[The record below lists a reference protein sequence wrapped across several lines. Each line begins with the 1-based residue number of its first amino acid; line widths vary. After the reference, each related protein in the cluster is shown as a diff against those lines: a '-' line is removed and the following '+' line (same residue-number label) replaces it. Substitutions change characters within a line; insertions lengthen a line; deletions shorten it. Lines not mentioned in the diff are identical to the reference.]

1 MLPEKIRN
9 FAIIAHIDHG
19 KSTLA
24 DRLIGICGGLSV
36 QEMEDQ
42 VLDSMP
48 LEKEKGITIKAQTVR
63 LQYCLNESVYQL
75 NLIDT
80 PGHADFAYEV
90 SRSLAACEGSILL
103 VDASQGIQAQTIATV
118 YQAVDH
124 SHEIL
129 PVLNKIDLPSAN
141 VDSVKKEIEEVIG
154 IDASKAI
161 CVSARTGEGIE
172 LLLETIIKALPAPK
186 LLGGKEGVLKALIF
200 DSWYDKYLGVI
211 ALIRIVSGEIRVG
224 MQIRLIS
231 TSACYV
237 VEKLGFF
244 SPKKQFVNTLC
255 AGEIGFLV
263 AKIKQVSECNV
274 GDTIVEAKDQSSVAL
289 PGFKRQKPAVFCGM
303 YPLDKSM
310 FAQLK
315 EALEKLRL
323 NDSSLQF
330 EQQTSSALGIGFRCG
345 FLGMLHLEI
354 TQERLER
361 EFGMEVVTTAPSVN
375 YMVMLGDGRTIEVRD
390 PDELPDPSH
399 IKAIHEPWVEATIIT
414 PTECIGGILQL
425 CADRRGVQ
433 ISSSISGNRTIL
445 VYKIPLNEIVLD
457 FCDRIKAL
465 SKGFASLDWEMAEYE
480 ASNLVKLNILIN
492 GVSADALCTIVHRE
506 QAEKKGREIC
516 EKLRDL
522 IPRHLFQI
530 AIQAAIGSRVI
541 ARETVK
547 ALRKNVLS
555 KCYGGD
561 VTRKRKLLEKQKAGK
576 KKMRAVGNVNIPQEV
591 FIEALKM

>member
-1 MLPEKIRN
+1 MPEQKIRN

-24 DRLIGICGGLSV
+24 DRLIGACGGLSFD
-36 QEMEDQ
+36 EMEDQ
-42 VLDSMP
+42 ILDSMP

-63 LQYCLNESVYQL
+63 LQYTANDGDQYQL

-118 YQAVDH
+118 YQAIER

-129 PVLNKIDLPSAN
+129 PVLNKLDLPSSN
-141 VDSVKKEIEEVIG
+141 PELVKREIEEVIG
-154 IDASKAI
+154 IDASGAVCI
-161 CVSARTGEGIE
+161 SARTGEGVE
-172 LLLETIIKALPAPK
+172 ALLEAIVTSLPGPKDLQNSAP
-186 LLGGKEGVLKALIF
+186 LKALIF

-211 ALIRIVSGEIRVG
+211 ALIRIVQGEIKVG
-224 MQIRLIS
+224 MQIRLVS
-231 TSACYV
+231 TACCYV
-237 VEKLGFF
+237 AEKLGFF
-244 SPKKQFVNTLC
+244 SPKKQFSNSLK

-263 AKIKQVSECNV
+263 AKIKHVGDCKV
-274 GDTIVEAKDQSSVAL
+274 GDTIVEAKDYSSAPL
-289 PGFKRQKPAVFCGM
+289 PGFKEQKSAVFCGM

-361 EFGMEVVTTAPSVN
+361 EFQMEVVTTAPSVN
-375 YMVMLGDGRTIEVRD
+375 YLVLTSASETLEVRD
-390 PDELPDPSH
+390 PMQLPDPSR
-399 IKAIHEPWVEATIIT
+399 IKSMQEPWVKATIIT
-414 PTECIGGILQL
+414 PTEYIGSILQL
-425 CADRRGVQ
+425 CSDRRGVQ
-433 ISSSISGNRTIL
+433 SSSAISGNRTIL
-445 VYKIPLNEIVLD
+445 VYEIPLNEIVLD
-457 FCDRIKAL
+457 FCDRIKAI
-465 SKGFASLDWEMAEYE
+465 SKGFASLDWEPLEYRE
-480 ASNLVKLNILIN
+480 SKLVKLDILVN
-492 GVSADALCTIVHRE
+492 SVTADALCTIVHRG

-530 AIQAAIGSRVI
+530 SIQAAIGSKII

-547 ALRKNVLS
+547 PLRKNVLS

-561 VTRKRKLLEKQKAGK
+561 VSRKRKLLEKQKAGK
-576 KKMRAVGNVNIPQEV
+576 KKMREVGNVSIPQSV

>member
-1 MLPEKIRN
+1 MPKIRN

-24 DRLIGICGGLSV
+24 DRLIGICGGLTA

-63 LQYCLNESVYQL
+63 LQYCSGDGIQYQL

-118 YQAVDH
+118 YQAIEH

-129 PVLNKIDLPSAN
+129 PVLNKIDLPSSN
-141 VDSVKKEIEEVIG
+141 LNLVKEEIEEVIG
-154 IDASKAI
+154 IDASKAV

-172 LLLETIIKALPAPK
+172 LLLESIVKGLPEPK
-186 LLGGKEGVLKALIF
+186 VPEGNALKALIF

-211 ALIRIVSGEIRVG
+211 ALIRVFAGEIKVG
-224 MQIRLIS
+224 MQIRLIA
-231 TSACYV
+231 TSSCYT
-237 VEKLGFF
+237 VERLGFF
-244 SPKKQFVNTLC
+244 SPKKQFTNSLQ

-263 AKIKQVSECNV
+263 AKLKQVSECKV
-274 GDTIVEAKDQSSVAL
+274 GDTIVEAKDQVTL
-289 PGFKRQKPAVFCGM
+289 PLAGFKQQKPAVFCGM
-303 YPLDKSM
+303 YPLEKSM
-310 FAQLK
+310 FSQLR
-315 EALEKLRL
+315 EALERLRL

-330 EQQTSSALGIGFRCG
+330 EQQTSLALGIGFRCG

-361 EFGMEVVTTAPSVN
+361 EFQMEVVTTAPSVN
-375 YMVMLGDGRTIEVRD
+375 YIVMLQGGDSLEVRD
-390 PDELPDPSH
+390 PGELPDPSR
-399 IKAIHEPWVEATIIT
+399 IKYIQEPWVEATIIT

-425 CADRRGVQ
+425 CSDRRGMQVN
-433 ISSSISGNRTIL
+433 SSVSGNRTIL
-445 VYKIPLNEIVLD
+445 TYRIPLNEIVLD
-457 FCDRIKAL
+457 FCDRIKAI
-465 SKGFASLDWEMAEYE
+465 SKGFASLDWEMSEYQT
-480 ASNLVKLNILIN
+480 SNLVKLDILIN
-492 GVSADALCTIVHRE
+492 SVAADALCTIVHRE

-530 AIQAAIGSRVI
+530 SIQAAIGGKII

-561 VTRKRKLLEKQKAGK
+561 ITRKRKLLEKQKAGK
-576 KKMRAVGNVNIPQEV
+576 KKMRSVGNVNIPQEV
-591 FIEALKM
+591 FIEALKF